1 MSITAKTP
9 TDTDPTAA
17 APTAGPAASGA
28 TPTAATTAPVART
41 TTPAVS
47 VTTPVASA
55 TASAASAA
63 APIYALV
70 LAGGRSSR
78 MQRDKATLTYHGRT
92 QLEWAVSL
100 LQPHAQRVFVSV
112 RPDQTDDPVRARFDQ
127 IVDTHENLGPVAG
140 IMAAQAKHPQV
151 AWLVLACD
159 LPFLDNAT
167 LTHLIA
173 ARQPRR
179 LATAYRSS
187 HDGLP
192 EPLCAIYEPASREPL
207 LAHVTKGK
215 DCPRKFL
222 INSDVELIDE
232 PNPHALDNVNTPDEY
247 GSALAAL
254 NPTEIRADATR
265 RGAPPDKRIKVQYY
279 AILREQAG
287 RSDESLVTAA
297 HTPRDLYNEL
307 KSRYPFTLAPEMLRV
322 AVNAEFGEWS
332 QRLADGDSVV
342 FIPPVAGG

>member
-1 MSITAKTP
+1 MSTSTTKAP
-9 TDTDPTAA
+9 PDA
-17 APTAGPAASGA
+17 APT
-28 TPTAATTAPVART
+28 T
-41 TTPAVS
+41 
-47 VTTPVASA
+47 
-55 TASAASAA
+55 AA

-70 LAGGRSSR
+70 LAGGRSTR
-78 MQRDKATLTYHGRT
+78 MQQDKAALTYHGRT

-112 RPDQTDDPVRARFDQ
+112 RPDQTGDPVRARFDQ
-127 IVDTHENLGPVAG
+127 IVDTQENLGPVAG

-173 ARQPRR
+173 SRQPRR
-179 LATAYRSS
+179 LATAYRSN

-207 LAHVTKGK
+207 LAHVAKGK

-222 INSDVELIDE
+222 INSDVQLVDQ
-232 PNPHALDNVNTPDEY
+232 PNPQALDNVNTPDEY
-247 GSALAAL
+247 GSALATLSPAS
-254 NPTEIRADATR
+254 
-265 RGAPPDKRIKVQYY
+265 APPDKHIKVQYY

-287 RSDESLVTAA
+287 RSDESIVTAA
-297 HTPRDLYNEL
+297 RTPRDLYIEL
-307 KSRYPFTLAPEMLRV
+307 KARYPFSLAPEMLRV